1 MPLISKLNGIKFY
14 MYINDHNPAHFHVIY
29 NEFEAS
35 INFQGKILEGKLPI
49 KTHKIVRLWV
59 KLNKDK
65 LMFNWLR
72 VSQEKAPLW
81 I

>member
-1 MPLISKLNGIKFY
+1 

-59 KLNKDK
+59 ELNKDK